1 MIVSV
6 TELEKDLERYVFLS
20 QIEDILI
27 TQNGMIISKLSN
39 PNRDR
44 MEIAKSLVGILPDTM
59 TIEEMQEERLSELGE
74 DIDGR

>member
-6 TELEKDLERYVFLS
+6 TELEKDLERYVLLS

-27 TQNGMIISKLSN
+27 AQNGMIVSKLSN
-39 PNRDR
+39 PNRER
-44 MEIAKSLVGILPDTM
+44 MKIAKSLVGILPDTM
-59 TIEEMQEERLSELGE
+59 TIEEMQEERFSELGE